1 MRIGIYGGSFNPVHN
16 GHIHLA
22 RAAAEEFGLEK
33 VYLVPSR
40 ISPHRSS
47 AEYVS
52 GGDRLEMLRLACN
65 GDAIL
70 EVSSYELDSDRV
82 SYTIYTIK
90 YFRSIFP
97 DAELFLLVGSD
108 MLMCFDKW
116 RQYKDIL
123 ALCSLGVVSR
133 NEGDIPLLEEKARSL
148 SEYGRIFVCKAD
160 AVVVSSTKIRENCVK
175 NSDFACYL
183 DENVVEYIMTNSLY
197 TAQSDRSADE

>member
-16 GHIHLA
+16 GHTHLA
-22 RAAAEEFGLEK
+22 KAAADEFSLDR
-33 VYLVPSR
+33 VIFMPSR

-47 AEYVS
+47 EEYVS
-52 GGDRLEMLRLACN
+52 PEHRLAMLEIVCKR
-65 GDAIL
+65 DKRF
-70 EVSSYELDSDRV
+70 EVSDYELNSDRV
-82 SYTIYTIK
+82 SYTIYTIEHFHQL
-90 YFRSIFP
+90 YP
-97 DAELFLLVGSD
+97 EDELFLLIGSD

-123 ALCSLGVVSR
+123 TLCSLGVVSR